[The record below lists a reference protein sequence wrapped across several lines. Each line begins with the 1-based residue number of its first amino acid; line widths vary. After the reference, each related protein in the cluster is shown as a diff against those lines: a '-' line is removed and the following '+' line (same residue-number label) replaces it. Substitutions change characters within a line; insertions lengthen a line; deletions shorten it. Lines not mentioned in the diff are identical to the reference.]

1 MSALVRPDII
11 AAIRA
16 DDIEIWKQPC
26 PDRATRCV
34 PEDLVIG
41 PNSIDLHLHRHLRV
55 YTNPA
60 LDRPGVVVDPSSF
73 ALDSREENPTKDLFI
88 PEEGLVLQPNV
99 GYLARTVERTY
110 TPKHVPKIGG
120 RSSTGRLFLNIHQTA
135 GFGDV
140 GFDGTW
146 TLELSVVHP
155 VKVYPNQR
163 IAQLWL
169 FTTSSDLGEHD
180 KYRGRYQGQVDPTA
194 YRGHQ

>member
-11 AAIRA
+11 QGIHSN
-16 DDIEIWKQPC
+16 DIVISRDGVNLE
-26 PDRATRCV
+26 
-34 PEDLVIG
+34 PEQLVIG
-41 PNSIDLHLHRHLRV
+41 PNSIDLHLHPEIKS
-55 YTNPA
+55 YNNNI
-60 LDRPGVVVDPSSF
+60 LDARS
-73 ALDSREENPTKDLFI
+73 ENPTTTMTV
-88 PEEGLVLQPNV
+88 PERGMVIFPNV

-146 TLELSVVHP
+146 TLEISVIHP
-155 VKVYPNQR
+155 VRIYPNMR

-169 FTTSSDLGEHD
+169 FETSSDLEEAD
-180 KYRGRYQGQVDPTA
+180 MYKGRYQGQEVATP
-194 YRGHQ
+194 YRGHLK